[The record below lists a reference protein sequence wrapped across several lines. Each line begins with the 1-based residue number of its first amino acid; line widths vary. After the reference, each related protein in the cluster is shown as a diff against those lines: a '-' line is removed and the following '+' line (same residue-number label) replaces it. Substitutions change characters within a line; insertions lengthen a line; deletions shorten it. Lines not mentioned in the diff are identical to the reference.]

1 MNSKFKIR
9 NSKLDFLQGRF
20 RGFVGIAVVCWVLL
34 ALQPTV
40 AQTKSEEPRDDA
52 PRVSGSIEPDSV
64 GIGDR
69 FTYTIEVEKDIA
81 QGVFF
86 PVIGG
91 KDTHYELIGQPVVDT
106 LSREGRKLK
115 IRQRYTLAAFQEG
128 RHGVVPQVM
137 YADKNI
143 IDTLSS
149 DDTLRLL
156 VTTFVIDSTSHS
168 IFDIKPQK
176 DMPFKFREIS
186 GYVKW
191 SLIVLAIIIVLL
203 YVAYRIMRHYGKSLS
218 DIFHPAPPLPPHEVA
233 RLALERLYVQR
244 LWQAEKHKLYYSSL
258 TDILRT
264 YIDGRFGV
272 SAMEM
277 TSDEI
282 IEAMR
287 EVDLPQKS
295 AMDLTQVL
303 RDADLVKFAKAMP
316 EAEENEAA
324 YSAVWNFVE
333 QTKPVEEVADEED
346 EKR

>member
-1 MNSKFKIR
+1 MNSRFEKY
-9 NSKLDFLQGRF
+9 NSNSGKWRW
-20 RGFVGIAVVCWVLL
+20 AVVLCMAVVTLLPTRLL
-34 ALQPTV
+34 AQGEL
-40 AQTKSEEPRDDA
+40 TKDNYPKI
-52 PRVSGSIEPDSV
+52 SGSLSPDSI

-69 FTYTIEVEKDIA
+69 FTYSIEIEKDIA
-81 QGVFF
+81 QSIFF
-86 PVIGG
+86 PMIGG
-91 KDTHYELIGQPVVDT
+91 EDTYYELIGTPVVDT
-106 LSREGRKLK
+106 LSREGRKLRV
-115 IRQRYTLAAFQEG
+115 RQTYCLAAFQEG
-128 RHGVVPQVM
+128 RHHVVPQAI

-143 IDTLSS
+143 IDTLKG
-149 DDTLRLL
+149 DDTLTLL
-156 VTTFVIDSTSHS
+156 VTTFQIDSTSHS

-176 DMPFKFREIS
+176 DMPFKFAEVA
-186 GYVKW
+186 GYAKW
-191 SLIVLAIIIVLL
+191 TAIALVIIALLL
-203 YVAYRIMRHYGKSLS
+203 YVAYRILRHYGKSFA
-218 DIFHPAPPLPPHEVA
+218 DIFHPVPPLPPHEVA
-233 RLALERLYVQR
+233 RMALERLYVQR

-324 YSAVWNFVE
+324 YSAVWDFVE
-333 QTKPVEEVADEED
+333 QTKPVEEVADEDD